1 MTENRVATLSIIIE
15 NRGESPQINAIL
27 SRFGDYVV
35 GRMGIPYK
43 EKGVSVIC
51 VMLDAPVEILNT
63 ISGKIGMLKGV
74 SAKLLVS
81 KI

>member
-1 MTENRVATLSIIIE
+1 MSENRVATLSIIIE

-27 SRFGDYVV
+27 SQFGDYVV

-63 ISGKIGMLKGV
+63 ISGKIGMIKGV

>member
-15 NRGESPQINAIL
+15 NRNESPSVNAIL
-27 SRFGDYVV
+27 SQFGDYIV
-35 GRMGIPYK
+35 GRMGIPHR
-43 EKGVSVIC
+43 EKGVFVIC
-51 VMLDAPVEILNT
+51 VVLDAPVEILNT

-74 SAKLLVS
+74 SAKLLTA

>member
-1 MTENRVATLSIIIE
+1 MFESRVATLSIIIE
-15 NRGESPQINAIL
+15 NRGESSHINAIL
-27 SRFGDYVV
+27 SQFGDYVV

-63 ISGKIGMLKGV
+63 ISGKIGMIKGV

>member
-1 MTENRVATLSIIIE
+1 MSENRVATLSIIIE
-15 NRGESPQINAIL
+15 NRGESSQINAIL
-27 SRFGDYVV
+27 SQFGDYVV

-63 ISGKIGMLKGV
+63 ISGKIGMIKGV